1 VAVGD
6 QVSKS
11 AAVPLAD
18 AIKTRSAHVAVIGM
32 GYVGLPLAIS
42 IVNAGYRTLGL
53 EVNPERLRALENGRS
68 YVDDLSDEALR
79 PAIVNQRLTVS
90 DQVSRLSGADI
101 VMICLPTPLGV
112 GREPD
117 LAKLIN
123 VFDDLG
129 RLLRPGQL
137 IVLCS
142 TTYPGTTEE
151 LALPR
156 LQGSG
161 LTVGE
166 DFFLAFAPERVDPGN
181 LRYKGGLLPRV
192 VGGVTKSC
200 AALAEAFLKTI
211 HSEVLVVSSCRAA
224 EMTKLLENSFRSVNI
239 ALVNEMAII
248 CRKLG
253 LDVWEVID
261 AASTKP
267 FGFMRFEPGPGL
279 GGHCIPIDPLYL
291 SWKLRV
297 LNYRTRFVELAD
309 DINRAMP
316 DYVATLVASAL
327 NDRGITIKGSKIL
340 ALGIAY
346 KRDVSDARESPA
358 LEVIASL
365 RDRGAIV
372 QAHDPLVQPGAGSS
386 VEFIKEALS
395 PKFVGSQD
403 CIVVLTDHSWYDWD
417 LIFRSARL
425 VVDTRGVSHRIGYD
439 SPNVLRL

>member
-1 VAVGD
+1 
-6 QVSKS
+6 
-11 AAVPLAD
+11 
-18 AIKTRSAHVAVIGM
+18 
-32 GYVGLPLAIS
+32 
-42 IVNAGYRTLGL
+42 
-53 EVNPERLRALENGRS
+53 
-68 YVDDLSDEALR
+68 
-79 PAIVNQRLTVS
+79 
-90 DQVSRLSGADI
+90 
-101 VMICLPTPLGV
+101 
-112 GREPD
+112 
-117 LAKLIN
+117 
-123 VFDDLG
+123 
-129 RLLRPGQL
+129 
-137 IVLCS
+137 
-142 TTYPGTTEE
+142 
-151 LALPR
+151 
-156 LQGSG
+156 
-161 LTVGE
+161 
-166 DFFLAFAPERVDPGN
+166 
-181 LRYKGGLLPRV
+181 
-192 VGGVTKSC
+192 
-200 AALAEAFLKTI
+200 
-211 HSEVLVVSSCRAA
+211 
-224 EMTKLLENSFRSVNI
+224 MTKLLENSFRSVNI

>member
-1 VAVGD
+1 
-6 QVSKS
+6 
-11 AAVPLAD
+11 LT
-18 AIKTRSAHVAVIGM
+18 I
-32 GYVGLPLAIS
+32 
-42 IVNAGYRTLGL
+42 
-53 EVNPERLRALENGRS
+53 
-68 YVDDLSDEALR
+68 SDEISSL
-79 PAIVNQRLTVS
+79 
-90 DQVSRLSGADI
+90 SRADI

-123 VFDDLG
+123 VFEDLG
-129 RLLRPGQL
+129 HLLRSGQL

-156 LQGSG
+156 LQSSG

-181 LRYKGGLLPRV
+181 VRYKGELLPRV

-239 ALVNEMAII
+239 ALINEMAII

-279 GGHCIPIDPLYL
+279 GGHCIPIDPMYL

-316 DYVATLVASAL
+316 EYVASLVASAL
-327 NDRGITIKGSKIL
+327 NYRGITVKGSKIL

-358 LEVIASL
+358 LDVIASL
-365 RDRGAIV
+365 KERGAFV
-372 QAHDPLVQPGAGSS
+372 QAHDPLVQPQAGIP
-386 VEFIKEALS
+386 VEFIREVLS
-395 PKFVGSQD
+395 RELVGSQD
-403 CIVVLTDHSWYDWD
+403 CIVVLTDHSSYDWD

-425 VVDTRGVSHRIGYD
+425 IVDTRGVSYRTGYN